1 MRWRAA
7 LVPSR
12 RRIFLAAALAALAL
26 GLPPPDLA
34 PAEPSFGPR
43 PAAAQTLGG
52 VELGSSDAPLEVTA
66 EEGIEWRRDEK
77 VYVARGNA
85 RAARGNLSVSADV
98 LTARYREDA
107 DGKIEVYSIEADG
120 NVRLASEDSVV
131 SGDRAVYDIDKA
143 VLLVTGDNLRA
154 ETPKAVVTAR
164 DSLEY
169 WDQRRVIVA
178 RGDAVAIEGDRRVE
192 ADRLTGYLRGADG
205 AGAGGEADSGIYQV
219 EAEGNVRLT
228 TPEEIVRA
236 AKAIYNLDK
245 EIATLSGGVKI
256 TRGQNQLNGDHAEV
270 NLKTGV
276 SRLMGNPSATGGPD
290 GRVHTL
296 IIPDKKPELGTQ

>member
-1 MRWRAA
+1 MTWRDA
-7 LVPSR
+7 LVPVR
-12 RRIFLAAALAALAL
+12 HRVMVVAALAALAI
-26 GLPPPDLA
+26 GFQPRDLSLA
-34 PAEPSFGPR
+34 VR
-43 PAAAQTLGG
+43 PAAAQSLGS
-52 VELGSSDAPLEVTA
+52 VDIGSSDAPLEVTA
-66 EEGIEWRRDEK
+66 EDGIEWRRDEK

-85 RAARGNLSVSADV
+85 RAARGDLSVTADV

-107 DGKIEVYSIEADG
+107 DGKIEVYSIEAEG
-120 NVRLASEDSVV
+120 NVRLASADSVV

-143 VLLVTGDNLRA
+143 VLLVTGGNLRA

-178 RGDAVAIEGDRRVE
+178 RGDAVAVEGDRRVE
-192 ADRLTGYLRGADG
+192 ADRLTGYLRGAD
-205 AGAGGEADSGIYQV
+205 AAESGIYQV

-228 TPEEIVRA
+228 TPAEIVRA
-236 AKAIYNLDK
+236 AKAVYNLDK
-245 EIATLSGGVKI
+245 EIATLTGGVKI
-256 TRGQNQLNGDHAEV
+256 TRGQNQLNGDSAEV

-276 SRLMGNPSATGGPD
+276 SRLMGNPSATGAGD